1 MMVSLPLDVSV
12 FEILPHL
19 SYPVISIDSV
29 EFPSEAAQAGTST
42 DVDVTVTNSG
52 DEPAAIF
59 IRCNLAGSDS
69 YADMTPTYSAMM
81 LDAGETETLNANW
94 TYHTPGEMGID
105 CYVEEPFQFM
115 DATPF
120 LPVGAANST
129 RNGVEATMSW
139 TDVSQESSSAMI
151 MLATLAAAIVI
162 VLGVAIR
169 FATASEDE
177 REISYDSD
185 DDERVDRF
193 AQMMEE
199 DED

>member
-1 MMVSLPLDVSV
+1 MEFPN
-12 FEILPHL
+12 EAGQTGT
-19 SYPVISIDSV
+19 SID
-29 EFPSEAAQAGTST
+29 
-42 DVDVTVTNSG
+42 VDITVTNSG

-59 IRCNLAGSDS
+59 IRCNLAGTES

-81 LDAGETETLNANW
+81 LDAGETETLDANW

-129 RNGVEATMSW
+129 RNGVEATVSW
-139 TDVSQESSSAMI
+139 SEVSSDSSSVTI
-151 MLATLAAAIVI
+151 MLATLAVTIVI

-169 FATASEDE
+169 FASVNQNN
-177 REISYDSD
+177 REIDYISD
-185 DDERVDRF
+185 DDDRVDRF
-193 AQMMEE
+193 AQMM
-199 DED
+199 DEDDD